1 VIPDLSTVDG
11 GTTSLSI
18 FAQNPS
24 SVAIVE
30 GPGAEFT
37 LVNPVATLELADG
50 PSFVLNVVGGAPGP
64 QGPQGAQGATGAT
77 GAAGAT
83 GATGP
88 TGSTG
93 PQGATGPAGPTAVY
107 VQQTRPS
114 ATGPWQWWETDAEG
128 NIINLT
134 INDGTP

>member
-1 VIPDLSTVDG
+1 MIPDLSIVDG
-11 GTTSLSI
+11 GTTSLEIPAAS
-18 FAQNPS
+18 AELE
-24 SVAIVE
+24 VT
-30 GPGAEFT
+30 GAPTFE
-37 LVNPVATLELADG
+37 
-50 PSFVLNVVGGAPGP
+50 LNVVSGAPGP